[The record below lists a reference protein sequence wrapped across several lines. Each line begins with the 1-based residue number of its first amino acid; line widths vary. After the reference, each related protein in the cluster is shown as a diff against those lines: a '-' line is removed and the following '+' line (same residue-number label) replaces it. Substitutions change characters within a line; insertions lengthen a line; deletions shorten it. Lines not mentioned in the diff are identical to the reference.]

1 VAPTNF
7 DTLSK
12 TPMPKWGPH
21 GATLSD
27 YFILMDV
34 NMWDV
39 LPVLDGMQED
49 TEKDK
54 EAVSLKA
61 ATTKL
66 KERLQWLNKVTAEAS
81 EELDKASPPPL
92 KEPLENAVRVAKDAG
107 AAVDV
112 VKRAVDDLQEGFS
125 GLMSAAKDFDAA
137 AAAERIKALA
147 PNSVGGEQSE
157 S

>member
-1 VAPTNF
+1 MAPTSF
-7 DTLSK
+7 DIFSK
-12 TPMPKWGPH
+12 VMPKWGPQ
-21 GATLSD
+21 GALED
-27 YFILMDV
+27 QLILMDI
-34 NMWDV
+34 
-39 LPVLDGMQED
+39 LPVPRLDELED
-49 TEKDK
+49 NNEKDH
-54 EAVSLKA
+54 EALSLQA

-137 AAAERIKALA
+137 AAAEHIKSLA
-147 PNSVGGEQSE
+147 PNSGAAAGVEQSE
-157 S
+157 P